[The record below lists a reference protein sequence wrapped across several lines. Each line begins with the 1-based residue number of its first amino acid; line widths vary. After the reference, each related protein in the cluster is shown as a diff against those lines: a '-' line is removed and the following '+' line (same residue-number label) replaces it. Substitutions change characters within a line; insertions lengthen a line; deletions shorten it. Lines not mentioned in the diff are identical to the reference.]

1 MRKRPCPLGTCV
13 GLIMIWMST
22 VVRMGLSRGAL
33 TMLVHRVVQRL
44 LKSNNILGYSINL
57 DLQLFFVFLHTGQL
71 GRRCFESV

>member
-1 MRKRPCPLGTCV
+1 
-13 GLIMIWMST
+13 
-22 VVRMGLSRGAL
+22 
-33 TMLVHRVVQRL
+33 MLVHRVVQRL